1 MKKILSIILV
11 AITLFSLFTCTV
23 SAAGSAF
30 APYKSYEYNEFDEA
44 IIAPVGYTYK
54 QSLTAEALGLDKAL
68 KGPSDIVVYDDHI
81 YILDSG
87 NGRILELDMDYKLIK
102 EYKDFVIDPKY
113 ADNEKII
120 APGGKISFGNAKGFD
135 ITPDGEF
142 VIADTSGNRI
152 LRIDREGVVNLVVLR
167 PDEVLNDTGA
177 VFSPEKVSVDD
188 RGRIYV
194 MSQSITLGIMVFA
207 PDGDFIEFFAANEV
221 LSTTQAFIKFLRELL
236 MTNEQLDLLK
246 NATPVTVTNM
256 DFSPNGFAYTV
267 NPYRDTTVTTAV
279 PGLVRKL
286 NYKGESITQ
295 EDLVFGDLIATE
307 AGEKKTTFADID
319 IDDNGFLNILD
330 KSRGRIFQYTDS
342 GQLLSVFGAN
352 SDQEG
357 CFTVASAIET
367 VGDRIL
373 VTDSSKNAVLI
384 FEATAY
390 IKNVHEAVVRMDNN
404 DFEGS
409 AEIWNE
415 LLKQN
420 SNSYLCYQGLG
431 RIADYNGEYVKAM
444 EYYKLAYDQDGYALA
459 FKENRQINIE
469 KNALWIV
476 IGVVAVGVLIFIG
489 IKYLK
494 KLATPTADSAYSKM
508 ESKYGMPFYV
518 LLHPIDGCAQFKRRP
533 VASFGASAIIVFAWL
548 VFKIIDFNM
557 KGFAFSINRSVDFN
571 MPITILVTVGMYAL
585 FCISNWAICSL
596 MDGKGTFKDIC
607 ATTAYGLIPY
617 IVTLAMSTILTN
629 FLVPQEQVFIGI
641 VTTIGLIWSAGVL
654 ILGLLTIHDFS
665 LGKTIWTILLTLLGM
680 AAIILLAI
688 LLFSLMK
695 QMFGFFE
702 SVYKEIDFRY

>member
-11 AITLFSLFTCTV
+11 AITLLSLFTCTA

-30 APYKSYEYNEFDEA
+30 APYKSYEYNDFDEA
-44 IIAPVGYTYK
+44 IIAPVGYVYK
-54 QSLTAEALGLDKAL
+54 QSITAESLGLEKAL
-68 KGPSDIVVYDDHI
+68 KGPSDIVIYDGHI
-81 YILDSG
+81 YVLDSG
-87 NGRILELDMDYKLIK
+87 NGRILEFDTDYNLIK

-120 APGGKISFGNAKGFD
+120 APGGKVSFGNAKGFD

-142 VIADTSGNRI
+142 LIADTSGNRV
-152 LRIDREGVVNLVVLR
+152 LRINREGVVNLVILR
-167 PDEVLNDTGA
+167 PDAVLNDTGA
-177 VFSPEKVSVDD
+177 IFSPEKVNSDD
-188 RGRIYV
+188 KGRIYV
-194 MSQSITLGIMVFA
+194 MSSSITLGIMVFK

-221 LSTTQAFIKFLRELL
+221 LSTTQAFVKFFRETFMNLA
-236 MTNEQLDLLK
+236 QLELVEK
-246 NATPVTVTNM
+246 AVPVTVTNM

-267 NPYRDTTVTTAV
+267 NPYRDTTVSTAV

-286 NYKGESITQ
+286 NYKGENIT
-295 EDLVFGDLIATE
+295 EAELVFGDLIATE

-330 KSRGRIFQYTDS
+330 KSRGRVFQYTDS

-367 VGDRIL
+367 LDDRIL
-373 VTDSSKNAVLI
+373 VTDSSKNAILI
-384 FEATAY
+384 FEATEY
-390 IKNVHEAVVRMDNN
+390 IKNVHQAVVLMDNN

-409 AEIWNE
+409 AEIWNK

-420 SNSYLCYQGLG
+420 SNSYMCYQGLG
-431 RIADYNGEYVKAM
+431 RIADYNGDYETAM
-444 EYYKLAYDQDGYALA
+444 KYYKLAYDQEGYALA
-459 FKENRQINIE
+459 FKEQRQINIE
-469 KNALWIV
+469 ENALWIV
-476 IGVVAVGVLIFIG
+476 LAILAIGVLIFIG
-489 IKYLK
+489 IKCLK
-494 KLATPTADSAYSKM
+494 KLAIPVAGSAYSKM
-508 ESKYGMPFYV
+508 ESKCGMPFYV
-518 LLHPIDGCAQFKRRP
+518 LLHPIDGCAQFKRRN
-533 VASFGASAIIVFAWL
+533 VASFGAAAIIVFIWL
-548 VFKIIDFNM
+548 VVKIVDFGA
-557 KGFAFSINRSVDFN
+557 KGFAFEINRAVDFN

-585 FCISNWAICSL
+585 FCISNWSICSL

-607 ATTAYGLIPY
+607 ATTAYALIPY
-617 IVTLAMSTILTN
+617 IVTLFMSTVLTN

-641 VTTIGLIWSAGVL
+641 VTTIGLIWTAGVL
-654 ILGLLTIHDFS
+654 ILGLLTIHDYS
-665 LGKTIWTILLTLLGM
+665 LGKTIWTIFLTIAGM
-680 AAIILLAI
+680 AAMILLAI